1 METMM
6 KTALVTGGLRGIGLG
21 ISKSLLAEG
30 YMLALCGTREIE
42 RVGREL
48 DELRSQS
55 SDNQKVVYYCC
66 DIGNRNDRREL
77 VQKVRNDFRQLNLLV
92 NNAGVTAKVRD
103 DLLTMTE
110 ENYDWLMKINL
121 QGPFFLTQEVVYW
134 MIEQKRMNSDFF
146 GSIIN
151 ISSISATAAS
161 LNRGEYCIS
170 KAALSMTTRLWSLRL
185 AEYGISVYEI
195 RPGLIRSDMTSGVA
209 EKYSKLIQDGFV
221 PQQRWGLPEDVG
233 RAVAMLARG
242 DLAYSTGQVIMID
255 GGMMIPKL

>member
-1 METMM
+1 M

-30 YMLALCGTREIE
+30 YALALCGSREIDC
-42 RVGREL
+42 VGREL
-48 DELRSQS
+48 DELRSQCS
-55 SDNQKVVYYCC
+55 NNQKVIYYRC

-77 VQKVRNDFRQLNLLV
+77 VQKVRNDFHQLNLLV

-103 DLLTMTE
+103 DVLTMTE

-121 QGPFFLTQEVVYW
+121 QGPFFLTQEVVRW
-134 MIEQKRMNSDFF
+134 MIEQKETNSDFF
-146 GSIIN
+146 AGIIN

-161 LNRGEYCIS
+161 LNRGEYCMS
-170 KAALSMTTRLWSLRL
+170 KAALSMTTQLWSLRL
-185 AEYGISVYEI
+185 ARYGISVYEI
-195 RPGLIRSDMTSGVA
+195 RPGLIQSDMTSSVT
-209 EKYSKLIQDGFV
+209 EKYSKLIEDGFV

-233 RAVAMLARG
+233 RAVAMLSRG
-242 DLAYSTGQVIMID
+242 DLAYSTGQVIMVD

>member
-1 METMM
+1 M
-6 KTALVTGGLRGIGLG
+6 KTALITGGLRGIGLG

-30 YMLALCGTREIE
+30 YTLALCGTREIHH
-42 RVGREL
+42 VCREL
-48 DELRSQS
+48 DELKACCSC
-55 SDNQKVVYYCC
+55 DQKVIYYRC
-66 DIGNRNDRREL
+66 DIGSRNDRQEL
-77 VQKVRNDFRQLNLLV
+77 VQKVRTDFRQLNLLV

-103 DLLTMTE
+103 DILTMTE

-121 QGPFFLTQEVVYW
+121 QGPFFLTQEVVRW
-134 MIEQKRMNSDFF
+134 MIEQKKTNSGFF
-146 GSIIN
+146 ASIVN

-161 LNRGEYCIS
+161 LNRGEYCMS
-170 KAALSMTTRLWSLRL
+170 KAALSMTTQLWSLRL

-195 RPGLIRSDMTSGVA
+195 RPGLIQSDMTLGVT

-221 PQQRWGLPEDVG
+221 PQHRWGLPEDVG

-242 DLAYSTGQVIMID
+242 DLAYSTGQVIMVD